1 MSSGGKGGSKTQ
13 ETTIPDWIKQP
24 AIRNMQRAEDVQRIE
39 YMPYYGA
46 DVAAFTPTQNAA
58 FQNNIDTAKAFGL
71 LDPNSTLTPTSGMP
85 TPTDYN
91 GFTGYSSQPM
101 YESALAELKAKQP
114 GAVAQYDALF
124 GANVPTT
131 WGGGGGNRFRG
142 SASSPSHNP
151 NKPYDPTTAP
161 YYTPMGGPRRGTGG
175 QDREAIRAKR
185 DASRLAEQRRR
196 DNLTSN
202 FLSEEIPPSVSTE
215 GQQIPWQRQPVYSS
229 RLDTKG
235 YTPQTYK
242 PLDQQMQKKK
252 VDKMIPDNTVQ
263 KVPFQRK
270 EVVPHYR
277 PTEKNVG
284 GSSLFVSHPLSE
296 GATQILARDLKNRR
310 R

>member
-1 MSSGGKGGSKTQ
+1 MSGGKGGSKTQ

-142 SASSPSHNP
+142 SASPSSPTPENRWKDKASHIMDTIDYERTAGEKEAQDAY
-151 NKPYDPTTAP
+151 NKAVASGTNWDKPRGYTADELAR
-161 YYTPMGGPRRGTGG
+161 YTANAKTHADTQGTIMKWP
-175 QDREAIRAKR
+175 QTPV
-185 DASRLAEQRRR
+185 S
-196 DNLTSN
+196 T
-202 FLSEEIPPSVSTE
+202 SVSTA
-215 GQQIPWQRQPVYSS
+215 GQQIPWQKQPVYSS

-235 YTPQTYK
+235 STPTYTPPVK
-242 PLDQQMQKKK
+242 PESTAWSPIYKKK
-252 VDKMIPDNTVQ
+252 
-263 KVPFQRK
+263 
-270 EVVPHYR
+270 
-277 PTEKNVG
+277 
-284 GSSLFVSHPLSE
+284 L
-296 GATQILARDLKNRR
+296 
-310 R
+310 